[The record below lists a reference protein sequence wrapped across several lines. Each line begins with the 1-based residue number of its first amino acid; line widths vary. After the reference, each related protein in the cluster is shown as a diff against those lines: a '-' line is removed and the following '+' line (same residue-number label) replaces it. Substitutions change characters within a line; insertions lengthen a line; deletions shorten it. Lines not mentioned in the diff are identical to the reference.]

1 MNNTSIKVFFMA
13 ILLVVIAFAV
23 PATAVSLPLSFVDSP
38 FFLSDSLQT
47 DSIPAD
53 SVKPKKKDAI
63 EAPVYYECTD
73 SMVWSSGGNAYLYGS
88 GKVRYDKIEL
98 TASVISM
105 NMDSS
110 VVHATGRADTT
121 GVVTGLP
128 IFMDGGTPYESDRM
142 SYNFKTKKG
151 FINNVYTQQGDGF
164 LMGGKA
170 KKRFGQYL
178 LFAGWN
184 VHNV

>member
-1 MNNTSIKVFFMA
+1 MLIGCVVFVM
-13 ILLVVIAFAV
+13 L
-23 PATAVSLPLSFVDSP
+23 D
-38 FFLSDSLQT
+38 
-47 DSIPAD
+47 
-53 SVKPKKKDAI
+53 
-63 EAPVYYECTD
+63 
-73 SMVWSSGGNAYLYGS
+73 AYLYGS
-88 GKVRYDKIEL
+88 GKVNYDKIEL
-98 TASVISM
+98 TASIISM

-170 KKRFGQYL
+170 KKDSSNVFYSQDGMYTTCDAEHPHFYIKLTRAKVRPKKDVVSGPLYL
-178 LFAGWN
+178 VVEDVPLPLALPFL
-184 VHNV
+184 